1 MPVIFIDPD
10 GTITGI
16 SSEVTQRM
24 SLGNRQRVSH
34 VEPVNPILRWLFHAI
49 RKRVADNSKVAD
61 FTRKWRCHWRARIFD
76 GPTLGPFV
84 TRKQAIDAEIAWINA
99 ELEGCHE

>member
-16 SSEVTQRM
+16 ESEVTRRM

-34 VEPVNPILRWLFHAI
+34 VEPVNPVLRWLFHAI
-49 RKRVADNSKVAD
+49 RKRVADNSKLAA
-61 FTRKWRCHWRARIFD
+61 FTREWRCRWRARIFT
-76 GPTLGPFV
+76 GPVLGPFIS
-84 TRKQAIDAEIAWINA
+84 RKQAIDAEIAWINA
-99 ELEGCHE
+99 ELEGRHD